1 MLRKTTFLNLIE
13 VCQII
18 SGINMFPLNGYY
30 AYAMLSLVARCVQH
44 LAHAPNV

>member
-1 MLRKTTFLNLIE
+1 MLRKSTFLNLIE

-30 AYAMLSLVARCVQH
+30 AYAMLSLVALCVQR
-44 LAHAPNV
+44 LAHVPNV